1 MSLPLL
7 FLVRFLAVAGLLFGC
22 WPWISPLYIG
32 GILPMANALFA
43 AAALPVQLELHE
55 TVLVFAYEHSAGSM
69 LRLQMH
75 SYESVYFNVIPL
87 VALFATAP
95 DKRYFWKLAWMG
107 AALLLVSGTHLA
119 SLLASSHVALWD
131 YIHSMAPTLSRGNLV
146 VGLGPHFPAE
156 LSALYGGVLAQW
168 NIWGRYAFVLGI
180 WFFALRREVVLWAQ
194 DFADRQVAL
203 PLEKLYH
210 WRHKSL
216 KKCESV
222 PKNTRVKRAV

>member
-1 MSLPLL
+1 MSPPLL

-95 DKRYFWKLAWMG
+95 DKRFFWKLAWVG
-107 AALLLVSGTHLA
+107 AALFAPVGH
-119 SLLASSHVALWD
+119 ALSQSTGQFPRCAVGLHTLHGPNPFARELGRWVG
-131 YIHSMAPTLSRGNLV
+131 SALSR
-146 VGLGPHFPAE
+146 
-156 LSALYGGVLAQW
+156 
-168 NIWGRYAFVLGI
+168 
-180 WFFALRREVVLWAQ
+180 
-194 DFADRQVAL
+194 
-203 PLEKLYH
+203 
-210 WRHKSL
+210 
-216 KKCESV
+216 
-222 PKNTRVKRAV
+222 